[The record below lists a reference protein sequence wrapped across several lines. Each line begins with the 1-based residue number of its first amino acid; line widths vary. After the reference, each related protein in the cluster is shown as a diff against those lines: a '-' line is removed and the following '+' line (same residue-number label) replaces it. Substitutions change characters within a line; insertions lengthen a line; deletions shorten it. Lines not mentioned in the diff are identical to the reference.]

1 MLLIKAH
8 AKFLLAA
15 FNTSAHHQSIPWFKH
30 MKSRRHTGQC
40 HGAAKDGHNDDPS
53 LPPQRT
59 ARPTRCGSC
68 SISICIAMFIFM
80 FIASPSTRLD
90 GVPLNVCRAFG
101 GKVVL
106 EKRLQLLRDADL
118 PATVRE
124 GVVRSDGVVT
134 CTEIQPTEHGGER
147 MAAQRAGRECVK
159 GVVQGA
165 CQARPAQDVPN
176 KSITNRRK

>member
-15 FNTSAHHQSIPWFKH
+15 FNTSPHHQSIPWFKH

-59 ARPTRCGSC
+59 ARPTRRSSC
-68 SISICIAMFIFM
+68 SISICIAI

-118 PATVRE
+118 PATVLE
-124 GVVRSDGVVT
+124 GVVRSDGVVS

-147 MAAQRAGRECVK
+147 MTTQRAGRECVK

-165 CQARPAQDVPN
+165 CQARPAQDMPN